1 MLVLCGAF
9 VLTPVATS
17 LMNPQSAGQV
27 RRLSTLQLVS
37 WDAKAT
43 TDAATTTTSPA
54 PDVGALVWAASPFFV
69 PPPPPP
75 PSPMASAHVA
85 APPAVAVA
93 GPTLP
98 PPANKATR
106 RRSQKGQASWY
117 QIYNGTCAHKT
128 LPKGTLVRVVNMAN
142 KKEIICRVADRGPY
156 PEGRIIDLD
165 LEGFKQLASRSEGVI
180 DVRINW

>member
-1 MLVLCGAF
+1 LLVLCGAF

-17 LMNPQSAGQV
+17 LLNPQSAGQV
-27 RRLSTLQLVS
+27 RRLSALQLAS

-54 PDVGALVWAASPFFV
+54 PDLDVGALVWAASPFFV
-69 PPPPPP
+69 PPPP
-75 PSPMASAHVA
+75 SPTASAQVA
-85 APPAVAVA
+85 APPVVAAA
-93 GPTLP
+93 GGAKLP

-106 RRSQKGQASWY
+106 RRSQNGQASWY
-117 QIYNGTCAHKT
+117 QIHNGTCAHKT

-142 KKEIICRVADRGPY
+142 KKELICRVADRGPY

-165 LEGFKQLASRSEGVI
+165 LEGFKQLANRSEGLI